1 MKGAIEAMKKM
12 ADQSVSASIHITSFE
27 ISLLE

>member
-12 ADQSVSASIHITSFE
+12 ADQSVSALILALRS
-27 ISLLE
+27 